1 LIAGG
6 NPLMYSER
14 MSTQIVTIQIDAA
27 TAAILGAL
35 REKAE
40 ARGQTLDSL
49 LQPLVEEKTDAQPE
63 MEERPLTEL
72 LEGLIGLVDSSVPDP
87 ASPPH
92 HTEFG
97 RLLTEKFR
105 KQGFK
110 FRDTR

>member
-1 LIAGG
+1 
-6 NPLMYSER
+6 M
-14 MSTQIVTIQIDAA
+14 VTIQIDAV
-27 TAAILGAL
+27 TAAILGVL

-49 LQPLVEEKTDAQPE
+49 LRPLVEEKSDNQPN
-63 MEERPLTEL
+63 MQERPLAEL
-72 LEGLIGLVDSSVPDP
+72 LEGLIGTVDSSVPDP
-87 ASPPH
+87 TSPPH